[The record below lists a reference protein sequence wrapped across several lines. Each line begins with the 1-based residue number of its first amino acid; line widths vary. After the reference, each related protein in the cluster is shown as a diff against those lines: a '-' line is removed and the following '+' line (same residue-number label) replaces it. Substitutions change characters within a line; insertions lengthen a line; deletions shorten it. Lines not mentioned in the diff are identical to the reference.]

1 MRRPPNTPFTQKE
14 PIDSKFLHIPL
25 TFTHTGKVL
34 NLTVRL
40 GVRSA
45 KPYARPLELYKSSH
59 RVYRGTRRS
68 PRDGPG
74 RTRDAA
80 RGTRSG
86 PPWGEE
92 PGAYFG
98 RVVYW
103 GVPVSQDDNLTLVLM
118 DELMPLVS
126 VVSTCIHFP

>member
-1 MRRPPNTPFTQKE
+1 MP
-14 PIDSKFLHIPL
+14 
-25 TFTHTGKVL
+25 
-34 NLTVRL
+34 NLTPDRWNSTKAVTGSTVGL
-40 GVRSA
+40 VV
-45 KPYARPLELYKSSH
+45 H
-59 RVYRGTRRS
+59 RGTARVAR
-68 PRDGPG
+68 G
-74 RTRDAA
+74 DAA